1 MMYEMEEKALK
12 QHREITLQEQKLKKL
27 RDLEIKHKQREENKN
42 IEEAR
47 RMSLSKAEQEIRKKK
62 YVY

>member
-1 MMYEMEEKALK
+1 MEEKALK

-27 RDLEIKHKQREENKN
+27 RDLELKHKQREENKN

-47 RMSLSKAEQEIRKKK
+47 RMSLSKAE
-62 YVY
+62 